1 MSTVWRDLL
10 FGLRVLG
17 KNKGTA
23 FIAMLALALGIGP
36 NTAIFS
42 VIYATLFAPMPY
54 PNPDQL
60 VMVWSRIQGHR
71 NGIAAGDYLDWKNQ
85 SRSFQGLWAESDF
98 SANLSGGDQPEQIQ
112 ATQTS
117 PGLLSGWGAPFLMG
131 RDFLPEEGQPG
142 NDHEVVLMH
151 KLWAR
156 RFGSRPDIVGQR
168 IKINGEDYTVVGVL
182 RSGQQDRMPNELY
195 APLAFKP
202 EQTNHDFH
210 WLIVMGRLKP
220 GVTIKQAQADMDAVT
235 KHIGEVYPQDR
246 GWGASVEALRN
257 DFLPKEQIQGMWLL
271 MGGVGFVLLIA
282 CANVANLLLA
292 RGTARQR
299 ELAVRAAIGASR
311 WRLFTQLLVE
321 SLALALA
328 GGLLGLALGWA
339 VQKLLLTYIAQS
351 LPSEAEVT
359 MNLPVLLFTLT
370 ATLLA
375 GIVAGCAPA
384 LQAARLDLND
394 VLKQSARSVSTGRH
408 WVRRILVVGEFTLA
422 LALLAGAGLA
432 IHSFWKITQLDLGV
446 RTDHILTFN
455 LPVPDGRLTQSD
467 QIRTFYGGL
476 LDRIQAVP
484 GIASATV
491 TTGMPLQ
498 YTGFGM
504 PFHIAGK
511 AFANPADR
519 PGAGFQMVTPDYFK
533 TFGIRILKGRP
544 LDQHDTP
551 GSAPVMMV
559 DENFVRKFLQGLDPL
574 RQRVV
579 VEQLIPGVQKLGPP
593 IEWQIVGVFH
603 TVQYGNRPSDAFP
616 VMYVPFAQSSWP
628 SASIAVRTHGD
639 PAAVTKSVAA
649 AVHSIDPNLPLAQ
662 TATMEQVVSQMRA
675 GDRFVAALIS
685 SFATVALLLAA
696 LGIYGVFG
704 FLVGQRTHE
713 IGLRM
718 ALGAGQQDVMRLVL
732 GEGMTLA
739 IAGLIFGTIGAWLVG
754 RAMTSLLYGI
764 TALDYKVFLI
774 VAVILLGAALL
785 ACYIPAQRA
794 ASVDPML
801 ALRQD

>member
-1 MSTVWRDLL
+1 
-10 FGLRVLG
+10 
-17 KNKGTA
+17 
-23 FIAMLALALGIGP
+23 
-36 NTAIFS
+36 
-42 VIYATLFAPMPY
+42 
-54 PNPDQL
+54 
-60 VMVWSRIQGHR
+60 
-71 NGIAAGDYLDWKNQ
+71 
-85 SRSFQGLWAESDF
+85 
-98 SANLSGGDQPEQIQ
+98 
-112 ATQTS
+112 
-117 PGLLSGWGAPFLMG
+117 
-131 RDFLPEEGQPG
+131 
-142 NDHEVVLMH
+142 
-151 KLWAR
+151 
-156 RFGSRPDIVGQR
+156 
-168 IKINGEDYTVVGVL
+168 
-182 RSGQQDRMPNELY
+182 
-195 APLAFKP
+195 
-202 EQTNHDFH
+202 
-210 WLIVMGRLKP
+210 
-220 GVTIKQAQADMDAVT
+220 
-235 KHIGEVYPQDR
+235 
-246 GWGASVEALRN
+246 
-257 DFLPKEQIQGMWLL
+257 
-271 MGGVGFVLLIA
+271 
-282 CANVANLLLA
+282 
-292 RGTARQR
+292 
-299 ELAVRAAIGASR
+299 
-311 WRLFTQLLVE
+311 
-321 SLALALA
+321 
-328 GGLLGLALGWA
+328 
-339 VQKLLLTYIAQS
+339 
-351 LPSEAEVT
+351 
-359 MNLPVLLFTLT
+359 
-370 ATLLA
+370 
-375 GIVAGCAPA
+375 
-384 LQAARLDLND
+384 
-394 VLKQSARSVSTGRH
+394 
-408 WVRRILVVGEFTLA
+408 
-422 LALLAGAGLA
+422 
-432 IHSFWKITQLDLGV
+432 
-446 RTDHILTFN
+446 
-455 LPVPDGRLTQSD
+455 
-467 QIRTFYGGL
+467 
-476 LDRIQAVP
+476 
-484 GIASATV
+484 
-491 TTGMPLQ
+491 
-498 YTGFGM
+498 
-504 PFHIAGK
+504 
-511 AFANPADR
+511 
-519 PGAGFQMVTPDYFK
+519 MVTPDYFK

-739 IAGLIFGTIGAWLVG
+739 IAGLVFGTIGAWLVG

-774 VAVILLGAALL
+774 VAVMLLGAALL

>member
-17 KNKGTA
+17 RNKGTA

-60 VMVWSRIQGHR
+60 VMIWSRIQGHR

-131 RDFLPEEGQPG
+131 RDFLPEEGQPA

-220 GVTIKQAQADMDAVT
+220 DVTIKQAQADMDAVT

-282 CANVANLLLA
+282 CANVANLSLA

-739 IAGLIFGTIGAWLVG
+739 IAGLVFGTIGAWLVG

-774 VAVILLGAALL
+774 VAVMLLGAALL

>member
-42 VIYATLFAPMPY
+42 VIYATLFAPMPC

-117 PGLLSGWGAPFLMG
+117 PGLLAGWGAPFLMG

-408 WVRRILVVGEFTLA
+408 WLRRILVVGEFTLA

-739 IAGLIFGTIGAWLVG
+739 IAGLVFGTIGAWLVG

-774 VAVILLGAALL
+774 VAVMLLGAALL